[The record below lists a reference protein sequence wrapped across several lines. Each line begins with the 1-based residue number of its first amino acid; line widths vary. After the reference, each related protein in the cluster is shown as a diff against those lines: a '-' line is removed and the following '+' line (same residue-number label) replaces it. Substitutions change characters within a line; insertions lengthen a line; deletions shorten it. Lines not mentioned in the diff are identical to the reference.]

1 MSAPDPATLRATLQ
15 ALAERLL
22 GTAQLTAP
30 QVAEAAGVS
39 LEAGKQLWQALG
51 FAPVADDEPIF
62 TSADVAMLR
71 AARQMVEQGV
81 TAPGVRLQMARV
93 IGQSL
98 ARVATAE
105 VEASAETLREP
116 QFTLGLVEQLE
127 AFLTYAWRRHL
138 VAAAARQAAAAETA
152 TGGAMA
158 VGFADLAGFTALS
171 RQLEPRELASL
182 VDRFEAL
189 AYDHIPPHGGRVVKM
204 IGDEVMFSADD
215 VAAGAA
221 IALTLARAQVDE
233 LPPLRVGLAAGPV
246 LAWEGDL
253 FGPTVNLASR
263 LVGLARPNTA
273 LVSEGVAQHLEGHP
287 VFTVRRLPPVNLK
300 GLGRER
306 VYALR
311 AQSDSSAP

>member
-1 MSAPDPATLRATLQ
+1 MPALDPATLRATLQ

-39 LEAGKQLWQALG
+39 IEQGKQLWQALG
-51 FAPVADDEPIF
+51 FAPVADDQAIF
-62 TSADVAMLR
+62 TPVDVAMLR
-71 AARQMVEQGV
+71 AARQLVEEGV
-81 TAPGVRLQMARV
+81 SEPRVLLQMARV

-98 ARVATAE
+98 ARVAAAE
-105 VEASAETLREP
+105 VESGSGTARQEALSLP
-116 QFTLGLVEQLE
+116 LVEQLE
-127 AFLTYAWRRHL
+127 AFLGYAWRRHL
-138 VAAAARQAAAAETA
+138 VAAAARQVAAAEAA
-152 TGGAMA
+152 TGGELA
-158 VGFADLAGFTALS
+158 VGFADLAGFTAVS
-171 RQLEPRELASL
+171 RQLEPQELAAL

-189 AYDHIPPHGGRVVKM
+189 AYDHIPLHGGRVVKM
-204 IGDEVMFSADD
+204 IGDEVMFAADD

-221 IALTLARAQVDE
+221 IALALARAQVAD

-263 LVGLARPNTA
+263 LVSLARPNTA
-273 LVSEGVAQHLEGHP
+273 LVSDYVAQRLEDHP
-287 VFTVRRLPPVNLK
+287 FFAVRRLPPVNLK

-311 AQSDSSAP
+311 ARSSSTTG